1 MKLNPGFFASTSAA
15 ATLCALM
22 ACMAANGAR
31 AAGAGSSASNP
42 LPPPTGY
49 EIKPSGKGVE
59 VIVIEETGVKPSSGG
74 LTAPAVKLNCENRMK
89 MGIGTGVPTIDPG
102 YDEADPYTRVVY
114 ISAQGDKLVRFTKSE
129 LYRSDKE
136 MPKHG
141 ADQCTGRFG
150 RITSYSFYL
159 RRIEQDVVQGWIGSM
174 YSGVRHHTV
183 VNRGSHK
190 LLNLG
195 PPSAAAG
202 LLLGGNS
209 LGPSQV
215 GDFRCERWRFA
226 DGHESCS
233 LVQQTGLPDSLVNW
247 IAEITPVPGKPA
259 GAQATHRLTRLQTKV
274 WVDSSVFEPPPGA
287 PYKEVKTGV
296 DAPMSDKE

>member
-1 MKLNPGFFASTSAA
+1 MKPNPRFFASTRAA
-15 ATLCALM
+15 ATLCASM
-22 ACMAANGAR
+22 ACIPGLAS
-31 AAGAGSSASNP
+31 GAGSSPSSP
-42 LPPPTGY
+42 LPPPPGY

-59 VIVIEETGVKPSSGG
+59 VIMIEEAGAKPSTGG

-89 MGIGTGVPTIDPG
+89 MGIGTGVPTLDPG
-102 YDEADPYTRVVY
+102 YDQPDPYTRVVY
-114 ISAQGDKLVRFTKSE
+114 ISAQGDKLVRFTRSE

-136 MPKHG
+136 VAKAQ

-150 RITSYSFYL
+150 RITSHSFYL

-174 YSGVRHHTV
+174 YSGVRSHTV
-183 VNRGSHK
+183 VKRGSHK

-195 PPSAAAG
+195 PPAAAAG

-215 GDFRCERWRFA
+215 ADFRCERWRFA

-233 LVQQTGLPDSLVNW
+233 LIEQQGLPNSLVNW

-259 GAQATHRLTRLQTKV
+259 GAQATHRMTRLQTQV

-296 DAPMSDKE
+296 DAPMSDRE

>member
-1 MKLNPGFFASTSAA
+1 MKLNPRFFASTSAA

-22 ACMAANGAR
+22 ACMATSDAR
-31 AAGAGSSASNP
+31 AAGAGSSPSNP

-59 VIVIEETGVKPSSGG
+59 VIMIEETGAKPSSGG

-89 MGIGTGVPTIDPG
+89 MGIGTGVPTLDPG

-136 MPKHG
+136 MPKHA

-150 RITSYSFYL
+150 HITSHSFYL

-259 GAQATHRLTRLQTKV
+259 GAQATHRMTRLQTKV
-274 WVDSSVFEPPPGA
+274 WVDSSVFEPPPGT
-287 PYKEVKTGV
+287 PYKEVKIGV